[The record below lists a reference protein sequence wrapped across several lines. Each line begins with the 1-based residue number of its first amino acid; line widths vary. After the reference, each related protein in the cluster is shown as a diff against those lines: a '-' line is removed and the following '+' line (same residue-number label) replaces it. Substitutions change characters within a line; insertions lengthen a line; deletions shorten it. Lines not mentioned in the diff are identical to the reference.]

1 MKRIAINGFGRIGR
15 LAFRLIAEENDM
27 EWGGSDYYV
36 PGGNTITVP
45 EDVMKTLPVNKELK
59 MYVTYCFDYERKIWG
74 IHNDFRQN
82 KLQSKGYFQR

>member
-1 MKRIAINGFGRIGR
+1 
-15 LAFRLIAEENDM
+15 M

-74 IHNDFRQN
+74 SEFVLI
-82 KLQSKGYFQR
+82 KVVS